1 MKYDK
6 IMAGGNLDN
15 IMCRL
20 NSCLAVLRVVHSELA
35 ADESSDTVDALYGAC
50 DMLRAIMQDFQ
61 ADIDAAD
68 DVPLT
73 AEG

>member
-15 IMCRL
+15 IVRRL
-20 NSCLAVLRVVHSELA
+20 NSCLAILRLVHSELA
-35 ADESSDTVDALYGAC
+35 ADESSDALYGAC
-50 DMLRAIMQDFQ
+50 DMLRAILQDFQ

-68 DVPLT
+68 DVPLHHQK
-73 AEG
+73 AS